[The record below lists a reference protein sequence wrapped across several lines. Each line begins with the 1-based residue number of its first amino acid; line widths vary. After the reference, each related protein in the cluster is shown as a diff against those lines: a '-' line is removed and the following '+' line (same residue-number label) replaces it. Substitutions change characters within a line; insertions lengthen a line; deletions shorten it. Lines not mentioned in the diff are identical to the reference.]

1 MENTESTESI
11 EAGALQRIIA
21 EEVGA
26 VLAPMACR
34 ILEEVASEIAGI
46 EALKRRPLLT
56 PLEVQKLYGIKATTL
71 SDKRTR
77 GGGPDYIKE
86 ASSVFYRPQDVDK
99 WIERNKRMG
108 GYER

>member
-1 MENTESTESI
+1 MDNANESI
-11 EAGALQRIIA
+11 SGDALQRIIA
-21 EEVGA
+21 EEVSA
-26 VLAPMACR
+26 ALAPMAGR
-34 ILEEVASEIAGI
+34 ILAEVAAEVAGI

-86 ASSVFYRPQDVDK
+86 ASSVFYRPQDVDR
-99 WIERNKRMG
+99 WIERNRRMG
-108 GYER
+108 SYER